1 MKVNF
6 ELLTHINIFNH
17 MNADEIS
24 ALLNYLNYRTQTFQR
39 KTTICCAGDYTSEF
53 GIILNGEAS
62 IENIDFWGNVSI
74 IAHLSAGSIFAESYA
89 ITREA
94 LAVDVIAQKKCQVL
108 FISLNNIFDSD
119 NIHDPLV
126 LSGQK
131 KLVHN
136 LLILCSKK
144 NLHLSHRIFHTSSKT
159 IRGRVISYL
168 SFLSKEKKCADFN
181 IPFNRQQLADYLNVD
196 RSALSHELSKMQK
209 EGLILI
215 DKNHFSLKEKVM

>member
-1 MKVNF
+1 MQLNF
-6 ELLTHINIFNH
+6 ESLTHINIFNH
-17 MNADEIS
+17 MSADEID
-24 ALLNYLNYRTQTFQR
+24 ALLHYLNYRTQTFQR
-39 KTTICCAGDYTSEF
+39 KTTICCAGDYSSEF
-53 GIILNGEAS
+53 GIVLNGEAS

-89 ITREA
+89 LTKKA
-94 LAVDVIAQKKCQVL
+94 LAVDVIAQKQCQIL
-108 FISLNNIFDSD
+108 FISLKNIFLPDST
-119 NIHDPLV
+119 NNPLV
-126 LSGQK
+126 ISGQK
-131 KLVHN
+131 KLIHN

-168 SFLSKEKKCADFN
+168 SFLSKEKKCADFD

-209 EGLILI
+209 EGLIRM